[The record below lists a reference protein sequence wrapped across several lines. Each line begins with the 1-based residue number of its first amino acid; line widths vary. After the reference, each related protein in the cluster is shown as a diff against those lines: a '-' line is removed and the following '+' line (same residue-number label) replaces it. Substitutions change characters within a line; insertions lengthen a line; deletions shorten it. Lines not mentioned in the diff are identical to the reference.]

1 MISNTVTT
9 VVAAA
14 GLTEELNK
22 ERVMLNWIPAQK
34 YMLS

>member
-1 MISNTVTT
+1 MISNAGTT

-22 ERVMLNWIPAQK
+22 EQVMLSWIPAQK
-34 YMLS
+34 HIKD